1 MARDDQLLR
10 YQTYLPSTELIYAL
24 QDVPLSKIRLD
35 AEYTT
40 NFTPVISES
49 PEEAASPSPS
59 FEDSTGPYALAIQIG
74 SQIAGFWG
82 LTDDWD
88 FNFSFKS
95 DPPPTAPSG
104 PSISSFAG
112 YSLQDAIVAASN
124 SNAYTAGPQT
134 SYGSSDIFGN
144 RYRTL
149 EELNRTKATTLGV
162 PKAVGHTFTQ
172 KNFHGLWW
180 GAKRIWTGDLLRLKI
195 AAMQLQETNGDNLDA
210 KEFGARSRGVFMR
223 LDALF
228 TVEVDLGRRR
238 KRNECRVSGTLYEL
252 ADIEW
257 VDPSED
263 AATKSSLTPL
273 GTDSAIESSYLLH
286 RG

>member
-1 MARDDQLLR
+1 MTARDHQLLC
-10 YQTYLPSTELIYAL
+10 YQAYLPSTELIYAL

-35 AEYTT
+35 AGYTT

-59 FEDSTGPYALAIQIG
+59 FEDSTGPLAPKLRDSGVSQTIG
-74 SQIAGFWG
+74 TSIC
-82 LTDDWD
+82 
-88 FNFSFKS
+88 

-134 SYGSSDIFGN
+134 SYGFSDIFGN

-172 KNFHGLWW
+172 QNFHGLWW

-263 AATKSSLTPL
+263 AATKSSSTPL